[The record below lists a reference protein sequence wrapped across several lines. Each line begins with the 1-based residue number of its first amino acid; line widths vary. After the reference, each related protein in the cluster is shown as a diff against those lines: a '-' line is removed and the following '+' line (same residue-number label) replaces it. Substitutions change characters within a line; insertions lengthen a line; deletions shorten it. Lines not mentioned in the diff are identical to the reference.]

1 MDTIIVYLPAV
12 KVKHTDAKPEFIPE
26 VSFAGCNLIADG
38 VANITNY
45 RMRPL
50 CEIDGIP
57 YKDFIES
64 DWTRIPK
71 GMSGCDITLRN
82 QGRITYHE
90 QEQCIDFL
98 RSASIERPG
107 SLLQLIDLGYLIPMI
122 ETLNHIE
129 IQLDHDRKFYRLK
142 KVPVNPRGIDE
153 PNSYTIPADEVITD
167 YNIAFKLATE
177 KCKAA
182 IIQSLQDLELDFQE
196 DCRYQLFNLPAEDRD
211 RAARILLKL
220 PHDYGFS
227 LRYYKGELLYRSS
240 GGDEYRTIFTASR

>member
-1 MDTIIVYLPAV
+1 MDIIIVYLPAV
-12 KVKHTDAKPEFIPE
+12 KVKHTGAKPEFIPE
-26 VSFAGCNLIADG
+26 VSFAVCDLIADG
-38 VANITNY
+38 MANLTNY

-57 YKDFIES
+57 YKDFTES
-64 DWTRIPK
+64 DWARIPK
-71 GMSGCDITLRN
+71 GMSGCDLTLRN

-90 QEQCIDFL
+90 QEQNLEFL
-98 RSASIERPG
+98 RSASIECPG
-107 SLLQLIDLGYLIPMI
+107 SLLQLIDLGFLVPMR

-142 KVPVNPRGIDE
+142 KVPVNPRGISE
-153 PNSYTIPADEVITD
+153 PNAYLIPEDDLITD
-167 YNIAFKLATE
+167 YNNALKLATE
-177 KCKAA
+177 RCKAA
-182 IIQSLQDLELDFQE
+182 KIQSLQDLELDFQE
-196 DCRYQLFNLPAEDRD
+196 DCRYQLFKLPVEDRD

-240 GGDEYRTIFTASR
+240 GGNEYRTIFTASR